1 MQGWESALEVGNDG
15 PMRRTAILFGNGP
28 FAAGWTSAPG
38 STGGSRD
45 QNWLLGA
52 GFPLPGGLALGGR
65 AVRRTTQ
72 GDVWGWSGDLGALWR
87 PVPQLSLGWDWENLR
102 GRDAGRWQGHGLAAG
117 IRPFGDPSLTV
128 GLETWLGRTPLS
140 GAAWDEAVH
149 ELSGEVRPLP
159 WLAATG
165 RWIPQFEDAW
175 SFGLS
180 AQLNSYAR
188 LFGRTSPGPEGGT
201 LQGLGAHFTGLAIPG
216 ATHSVPPG
224 SFVYHLGK
232 FSGEAGEEGLFR
244 STKGFAQVRDDLL
257 AIHSR
262 SEVKVLVLDLGG
274 GRLTLSQAGQLRRLV
289 LKLREGGKTVVA
301 WSQDLTMASLHV
313 MSACDKAAISPLG
326 TVRSRGLAMRTIY
339 AGSALR
345 RHGIDV
351 QVVRTGPWKSAME
364 SFVADRMSDEARQ
377 DLETHLHDLDS
388 MILGGVALGRGMDPV
403 KLLGWIDT
411 GSLLPAKAVQAGLL
425 DTLLEPQ
432 DVLAWAAPGLRPAP
446 MALARNGTER
456 WGEPKQVAILALEG
470 QIVDHKGAM
479 GMVPWALTM
488 PADEVVRILGGL
500 REDPSVGA
508 VVLRVNSPGG
518 SVVGSERIRRAVAEL
533 DKVKPVVAS
542 FGGMAASGAYLF
554 SLPARRLWTEPEAMV
569 GSIGV
574 FTAKVS
580 VGRLLDSLG
589 LHVETV
595 STGPDAGTSSVLA
608 PLDSAQLGRVREQV
622 EDAHRMFSGLVRSSR
637 KLDSSAFS
645 LLDGGRVFTGSR
657 AATNG
662 LADTLGGLEDAVD
675 WVAREAGLAEV
686 RTQWV
691 SPGSS
696 RWTQLASKLEA
707 SASARPWSAYLDLLG
722 ESGPSVWAQMPWEIE
737 GP

>member
-15 PMRRTAILFGNGP
+15 PLRRTAILMGSGP
-28 FAAGWTSAPG
+28 FAAGWTSVPG
-38 STGGSRD
+38 STGGARD

-52 GFPLPGGLALGGR
+52 GFPLPGGLAVGGR

-72 GDVWGWSGDLGALWR
+72 GDAWGWSGDLGTIWR
-87 PVPQLSLGWDWENLR
+87 PIPHLSLGWDWENPG
-102 GRDAGRWQGHGLAAG
+102 GRDEGRWRGHGVAVG
-117 IRPFGDPSLTV
+117 IRPFGDPSLAL
-128 GLETWLGRTPLS
+128 GLETWTGRSPVS
-140 GAAWDEAVH
+140 SESWDEAVH

-165 RWIPQFEDAW
+165 RWIPRRDDAW

-188 LFGRTSPGPEGGT
+188 LFARTSPGAEGGS
-201 LQGLGAHFTGLAIPG
+201 LQGIGAHFTGLAMPG
-216 ATHSVPPG
+216 ATNSVPPG
-224 SFVYHLGK
+224 SFVYHVGK

-244 STKGFAQVRDDLL
+244 STKGFAQIRDDLL
-257 AIHSR
+257 AIHGR
-262 SEVKVLVLDLGG
+262 SEVKVLVLDLGA
-274 GRLTLSQAGQLRRLV
+274 GRLSLSQAGQLRRLV

-326 TVRSRGLAMRTIY
+326 TVRSRGLALRTIY

-345 RHGIDV
+345 QRGIDV

-364 SFVADRMSDEARQ
+364 SYVADRMSDEARQ
-377 DLETHLHDLDS
+377 DLQAHLHDLDS
-388 MILGGVALGRGMDPV
+388 MILGGVALGRGIDPV
-403 KLLGWIDT
+403 ELLGWIDT
-411 GSLLPAKAVQAGLL
+411 GSMLASKAVRAGIL

-432 DVLAWAAPGLRPAP
+432 EVLAWAAPGLRQAP
-446 MALARNGTER
+446 MALARTGTER
-456 WGEPKQVAILALEG
+456 WGDPKQVAILALEG
-470 QIVDHKGAM
+470 QIVDRKGAM
-479 GMVPWALTM
+479 GMVPWAHTL
-488 PADEVVRILGGL
+488 PADEVVRILDGL
-500 REDPSVGA
+500 RTDPRVGA

-554 SLPARRLWTEPEAMV
+554 SLPARRLWSEPEALV

-574 FTAKVS
+574 FTTKIS
-580 VGRLLDSLG
+580 IERLLDSLG

-595 STGPDAGTSSVLA
+595 STGPDAGTASVLV
-608 PLDSAQLGRVREQV
+608 PLDSAQLDRVREQV
-622 EDAHRMFSGLVRSSR
+622 EDAHRMFSQLVRSSR
-637 KLDSSAFS
+637 GLDSAAFS
-645 LLDGGRVFTGSR
+645 RLDGGRVFTGSR
-657 AATNG
+657 AAANG
-662 LADTLGGLEDAVD
+662 LADSLGGLEDAVE
-675 WVAREAGLAEV
+675 WVAKEAGLEV
-686 RTQWV
+686 VLTQWV

-696 RWTQLASKLEA
+696 RWTQLASRLEA

-722 ESGPSVWAQMPWEIE
+722 DAGPSVWAQSPWEID